1 MDKAKVGVIHGRFQ
15 LLHNDHMKY
24 LLAGKERCDHL
35 VVGITNPDPSHTRSD
50 PADMSRSS
58 MASNP
63 LTYYERYCMVR
74 EALAEQ
80 GLRDSISIVPFPINL
95 PDLYQYYVPLDA
107 LFFLTIYDKW
117 GEKKLTLFQ
126 ELGLNTK
133 ILWRKKQTEKGLSAT
148 DIREKITKNEEWE
161 QFVPPA
167 VVLFIK
173 KHHLNERFSALR
185 EETAPEK

>member
-24 LLAGKERCDHL
+24 LLAGKKRCDHL
-35 VVGITNPDPSHTRSD
+35 VVGITNPDPSHTRND

-80 GLRDSISIVPFPINL
+80 GLHDSISIVPFPINF
-95 PDLYQYYVPLDA
+95 PDLYQHYVPLDA
-107 LFFLTIYDKW
+107 LFFLTIYDAW

-126 ELGLNTK
+126 ELGLNTE

-148 DIREKITKNEEWE
+148 DIRGKIINNEEWE

-167 VVLFIK
+167 VVLFVK
-173 KHHLNERFSALR
+173 KHHLAERFFALR
-185 EETAPEK
+185 EVEAIDK

>member
-1 MDKAKVGVIHGRFQ
+1 MGKVKVGVIHGRFQ

-58 MASNP
+58 RASNP

-74 EALAEQ
+74 QALAEQ
-80 GLRDSISIVPFPINL
+80 GLQDSISIVPFPINF
-95 PDLYQYYVPLDA
+95 PELYQYYVPLDA
-107 LFFLTIYDKW
+107 LFFLTIYDGW

-126 ELGLNTK
+126 ELGLETE
-133 ILWRKKQTEKGLSAT
+133 ILWRKKRTEKGLSAT
-148 DIREKITKNEEWE
+148 DIRKKIINKEEWE
-161 QFVPPA
+161 QYVPPA

-173 KHHLNERFSALR
+173 KHHLSERFVTLSEMEAVD
-185 EETAPEK
+185 K